1 MKTNTDGCHSLNCQ
15 RVIAVGV
22 SLPLI
27 TIFQVLLGAMPTR
40 PAQGQA
46 AQPRFEVAS
55 VKPSPPPTGSAMG
68 IFAGAREGDR
78 WRAANAT
85 LRLLIQSAYRG
96 EFPMTGQIIGGPDW
110 MENDRFDVMASMPPG
125 TTSPEMIAMVRSLL
139 AERFGLRAHSEER
152 QLPVYVMSVARG
164 DGKLG
169 PRIRS
174 IAVDCDALRAAQL
187 RGDAPPMPL
196 PTAGNVPD
204 CFTGIGPG
212 ARGWSIGSGG
222 MSMELLA
229 SSLSEASGRPV
240 FDRTGLKGFFALDLM
255 FATEPGAVSPFGGR
269 SPGVAIEQTDLPSIN
284 AALQEQLGLK
294 LESRREQVR
303 VLIIDAAERP
313 TGN

>member
-1 MKTNTDGCHSLNCQ
+1 MKVISIALSLSLS
-15 RVIAVGV
+15 AGV
-22 SLPLI
+22 LAA
-27 TIFQVLLGAMPTR
+27 FQAAPT
-40 PAQGQA
+40 PAQNQA

-78 WRAANAT
+78 WRATNAT

-110 MENDRFDVMASMPPG
+110 MEADRFDVMASMPPG
-125 TTSPEMIAMVRSLL
+125 TTNPDMTTMVRSLL
-139 AERFGLRAHSEER
+139 AERFGLRVHREER
-152 QLPVYVMSVARG
+152 QLPVYLMRVARG
-164 DGKLG
+164 DGQLG
-169 PRIRS
+169 PKIRP
-174 IAVDCDALRAAQL
+174 ITVDCDALRAARL
-187 RGDAPPMPL
+187 KGEAPPMPL
-196 PTAGNVPD
+196 PTGGKVPD

-212 ARGWSIGSGG
+212 SRGYTIGSGG

-255 FATEPGAVSPFGGR
+255 FATEPGAVSPLGGR

-284 AALQEQLGLK
+284 AALEEQLGLK
-294 LESRREQVR
+294 LESRRERVK
-303 VLIIDAAERP
+303 VLIIDGAERP